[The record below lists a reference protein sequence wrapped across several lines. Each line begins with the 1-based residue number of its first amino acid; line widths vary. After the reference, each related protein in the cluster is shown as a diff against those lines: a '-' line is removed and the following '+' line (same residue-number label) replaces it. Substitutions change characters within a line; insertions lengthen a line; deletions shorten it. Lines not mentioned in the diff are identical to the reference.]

1 MAILFLLASLGV
13 VNGIL
18 VSIYLVVKKPRSA
31 PDIYFSGLV
40 AALSIRI
47 GKSIFFYFSDE
58 ADLLILQIGLSACIF
73 IGPFFYLYL
82 KSLRKSEMGFAR
94 NDILLLVTLLV
105 AIVWVGLVYPYRSFP
120 EIWNG
125 YIIYGIYGVWLVFL
139 LLGLYHYYQMRNGLM
154 LASEPKDGDQRY
166 LTAIVVAM
174 IFITLTYLTA
184 LFVGFTY
191 IWGALIFS
199 FTFYYLLAR
208 LFFTKKHPI
217 PKTSDEPLENAAELL
232 QQVNQLMAERKL
244 FTQRRLKLD
253 ELAAQVD
260 MSKHTLSRVLNEAYQ
275 HGFAQYINEY
285 RVREAKQ
292 LIASRPE
299 LSLEGIGYEA
309 GFNSKSAFFDTF
321 KKLAHCTPA
330 EYKQS
335 REEVI

>member
-1 MAILFLLASLGV
+1 MSILFLLASLGV

-18 VSIYLVVKKPRSA
+18 VSIYLLVKKPRVAS
-31 PDIYFSGLV
+31 DIYFSGLLL
-40 AALSIRI
+40 ALSIRI
-47 GKSIFFYFSDE
+47 GKSIFFYFSE
-58 ADLLILQIGLSACIF
+58 QVDLLILQIGLSACIF

-82 KSLRKSEMGFAR
+82 KSLQKPETSFKKEA
-94 NDILLLVTLLV
+94 ILLLLTLLV
-105 AIVWVGLVYPYRSFP
+105 SIIGVGLIFPYRSFP

-125 YIIYGIYGVWLVFL
+125 YIIYGIYTIWHLFL
-139 LLGLYHYYQMRNGLM
+139 LLGLYHYYQLRKGLT
-154 LASEPKDGDQRY
+154 LASKPMSGDQKY
-166 LTAIVVAM
+166 LAAIVVAM

-217 PKTSDEPLENAAELL
+217 PKTSDESLENADELL
-232 QQVNQLMAERKL
+232 QKVNQLMNERKL

-253 ELAAQVD
+253 ELAAQAN

-275 HGFAQYINEY
+275 HGYAQYINEY

-292 LIASRPE
+292 LIATRPE

-309 GFNSKSAFFDTF
+309 GFNSKSAFFETF

-335 REEVI
+335 RETAI

>member
-18 VSIYLVVKKPRSA
+18 VSVYLMVKKPSA
-31 PDIYFSGLV
+31 VSDIYFSGLV
-40 AALSIRI
+40 ATLSIRI
-47 GKSIFFYFSDE
+47 GKSIFFYFSE
-58 ADLLILQIGLSACIF
+58 EVDLLILQIGLSACIF

-82 KSLRKSEMGFAR
+82 KSLRKAETGLNR
-94 NDILLLVTLLV
+94 EDILLLLTLLV
-105 AIVWVGLVYPYRSFP
+105 TIVGVGLKFPYRAFP

-125 YIIYGIYGVWLVFL
+125 FVIYGIYAMWLLFL
-139 LLGLYHYYQMRNGLM
+139 LLGLYHYYQMRKGLT
-154 LASEPKDGDQRY
+154 LASKPKDGDQKY

-174 IFITLTYLTA
+174 TFITLTYLMA

-232 QQVNQLMAERKL
+232 QQVNQLMEERKL

-260 MSKHTLSRVLNEAYQ
+260 TSKHTLSRVLNETYQ

-285 RVREAKQ
+285 RVRE
-292 LIASRPE
+292 
-299 LSLEGIGYEA
+299 
-309 GFNSKSAFFDTF
+309 
-321 KKLAHCTPA
+321 
-330 EYKQS
+330 
-335 REEVI
+335 